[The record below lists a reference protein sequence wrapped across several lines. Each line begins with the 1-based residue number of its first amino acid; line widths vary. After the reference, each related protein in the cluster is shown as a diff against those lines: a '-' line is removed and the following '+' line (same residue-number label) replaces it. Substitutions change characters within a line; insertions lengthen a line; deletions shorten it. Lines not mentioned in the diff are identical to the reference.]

1 MVLNYDRDPN
11 RSIEEKLNTLVMN
24 LQLAFNEVEDKLDRI
39 EKKLEKMQNEIDSI
53 GT

>member
-1 MVLNYDRDPN
+1 MVLNYDRDPK

-24 LQLAFNEVEDKLDRI
+24 LQLAFNEVDDRLDKI
-39 EKKLEKMQNEIDSI
+39 EKMLEKMQNEIDSI